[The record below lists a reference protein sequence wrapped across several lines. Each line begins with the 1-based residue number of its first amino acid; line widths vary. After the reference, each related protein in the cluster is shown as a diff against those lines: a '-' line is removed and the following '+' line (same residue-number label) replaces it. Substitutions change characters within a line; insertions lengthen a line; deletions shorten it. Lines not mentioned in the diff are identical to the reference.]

1 MNSDPIE
8 LRRQETAR
16 LAVMDQPESV
26 THAGE
31 KAATWYRER
40 ADIHGKR
47 ADAVRAYA
55 RVTSLDAEYID
66 RHDAAAHTLDN
77 AAYIEEN
84 PIAAVEADE
93 RTEDE

>member
-1 MNSDPIE
+1 
-8 LRRQETAR
+8 
-16 LAVMDQPESV
+16 MDQPESV

-47 ADAVRAYA
+47 ADAMRDQP

-66 RHDAAAHTLDN
+66 RHDAAALELDN
-77 AAYIEEN
+77 AAYTEEH
-84 PIAAVEADE
+84 PSEADE
-93 RTEDE
+93 RTETE